1 MRVLLSVWDKAGIA
15 EFAKRLHDS
24 GFEII
29 STGQT
34 KAAIESGGVPVKSV
48 AEITGFPEIL
58 DGRVKTL
65 HPRIHGALLARR
77 DKPEHV
83 EEIAAHEI
91 TPIDLVVSNLY
102 PFSSAISRD
111 GATMTDALENIDIGG
126 PAMIRAAAKNFPS
139 IIVLVDPAD
148 YDGIAEQIESGG
160 IASVTASQRRALA
173 AKAFGHVSAY
183 DAVIRDYLDD
193 SDAFPPQFTLAGAKL
208 ADLRYGENPH
218 QRAAV
223 YRQLNPPSTDG
234 IAEWQVL
241 SGREM
246 SFLNYVDA
254 DSAQRAASG
263 FDQPAVAIVKHASP
277 CGIASAPS
285 LSAAYEAALASDPVS
300 AFGGIVALNRP
311 VDDETGALVAKH
323 HFDVIIAPSYSDG
336 AQKALT
342 RRKTVRLIAAPMEQS
357 RPSRVVRQLRGGFLL
372 QDEDGAELDTSQW
385 RTVSRRQP
393 TSEELS
399 GLEFVWRT
407 IRYVMSNAIVLG
419 VGTATVGIGS
429 GQPNRVDAVRIAIE
443 RAGSRARG
451 SVLASDAYFP
461 FADNIE
467 VAAAAGISAIV
478 EPGGS
483 IRDQDVIDAADLA
496 GIAMVFTGER
506 HFRH

>member
-1 MRVLLSVWDKAGIA
+1 MRALLSVWDKTGIA
-15 EFAKRLHDS
+15 ELAKRLHDS
-24 GFEII
+24 GFELV

-34 KAAIESGGVPVKSV
+34 KAAIESSGVPVTSV
-48 AEITGFPEIL
+48 AEVTGFSEIL
-58 DGRVKTL
+58 EGRVKTL

-83 EEIAAHEI
+83 EEIAKHEI

-102 PFSSAISRD
+102 PFSSAVSKPD
-111 GATMTDALENIDIGG
+111 ATLIDALENIDIGG

-139 IIVLVDPAD
+139 IIVIVDPSD
-148 YDGIAEQIESGG
+148 YSAIAAQIESGG
-160 IASVTASQRRALA
+160 LASVSIEQRRAFA

-183 DAVIRDYLDD
+183 DAVIRDYLHE
-193 SDAFPPQFTLAGAKL
+193 SDEFPAEYTLAGKKI

-218 QRAAV
+218 QRSAV
-223 YRQLNPPSTDG
+223 YRQLNPPSQDG
-234 IAEWQVL
+234 VAEWRVL

-263 FDQPAVAIVKHASP
+263 FDLPAVAIVKHASP
-277 CGIASAPS
+277 CGIATATS

-311 VDDETGALVAKH
+311 VDDQTGELVAKH
-323 HFDVIIAPSYSDG
+323 HFDVIIAPSYSDV
-336 AQKALT
+336 AHKALT
-342 RRKTVRLIAAPMEQS
+342 RRKNVRLITAPMTQQP
-357 RPSRVVRQLRGGFLL
+357 PSRAVRQLRGGFLV
-372 QDEDGAELDTSQW
+372 QDENGAAVDTSRW
-385 RTVSRRQP
+385 RTVSKRQP
-393 TSEELS
+393 TAEELH
-399 GLEFVWRT
+399 GLEFVWQT
-407 IRYVMSNAIVLG
+407 IRHVMSNAIVLG
-419 VGTATVGIGS
+419 IGTATVGIGS
-429 GQPNRVDAVRIAIE
+429 GQPNRVDAVRIAIQ
-443 RAGSRARG
+443 RAGLRASG

-467 VAAAAGISAIV
+467 VAAAAGITAIV